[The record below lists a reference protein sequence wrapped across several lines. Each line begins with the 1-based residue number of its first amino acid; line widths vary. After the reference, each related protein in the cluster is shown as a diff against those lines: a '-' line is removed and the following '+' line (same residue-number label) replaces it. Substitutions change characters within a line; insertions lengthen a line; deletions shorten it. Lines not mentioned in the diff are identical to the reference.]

1 MRIAWLTTSR
11 ADFGICIPM
20 IQKLKAIGQIELE
33 IIATGSH
40 LMVDHGNT
48 VSEIRLLEIPV
59 HEVPVE
65 LYGHSVV
72 SVAHSYAAT
81 AKVFAS
87 FWEKN
92 HDFDLLFALGDRYEM
107 AAALLASVPFRI
119 PIAHLCGGDVTD
131 GATDQ
136 MYRDIISLIAQ
147 FHFTTEAKS
156 AERVAQLKKPYHD
169 QIIAHVGSLA
179 IEQLHQHVN
188 VDATTFIDRWGIDLN
203 MPFYLVTVHPETMR
217 IEDNAHHVSEMELF
231 LKKALNEDTAQW
243 LITLPNADAE
253 SEMWRNMFI
262 SIANQFPTQV
272 KCHAHL
278 GIQGYYTAMKNCS
291 AMIGNTSSGIVESA
305 TMGAWVLNLGDR
317 QKGRSRNANVQ
328 DVSFEHTEIF
338 KHWKGISKERYQGKN
353 LYGDGSTSNQ
363 ILDILKDN
371 FNALHGL

>member
-1 MRIAWLTTSR
+1 MRMAWLTTSR

-20 IQKLKAIGQIELE
+20 ILKLKAIAQIQFE

-40 LMVDHGNT
+40 LMAVHGNT
-48 VSEIRLLEIPV
+48 VSEIKALQIPV

-65 LYGHSVV
+65 LDGQSVV
-72 SVAHSYAAT
+72 SVAHSYART
-81 AKVFAS
+81 ADAFAS

-92 HDFDLLFALGDRYEM
+92 HGFDLLFALGDRYEM

-147 FHFTTEAKS
+147 FHFTTEEKS
-156 AERVAQLKKPYHD
+156 AERVAQLKKSYPK

-179 IEQLHQHVN
+179 IEQLHQHADM
-188 VDATTFIDRWGIDLN
+188 DAKAFMNRWGIDLN
-203 MPFYLVTVHPETMR
+203 TPFYLVTVHPETMH
-217 IEDNAHHVSEMELF
+217 IEDNAHHVLEMELF
-231 LKKALNEDTAQW
+231 LKKALSQDTAQW

-262 SIANQFPTQV
+262 SIANQFPAQV

-278 GIQGYYTAMKNCS
+278 GIQGYYTAMKNCA

-317 QKGRSRNANVQ
+317 QQGRSRNPNVQ
-328 DVSFEHTEIF
+328 DVPFEHSEIF
-338 KHWKGISKERYQGKN
+338 KHWRGISKERYQGEN

-363 ILDILKDN
+363 IMDILKDN
-371 FNALHGL
+371 FDALHGL